1 MSTCHVWPPALDFGS
16 SAATEMEQQLPAKM
30 LWAEGSC
37 QGCVSDTTVSGG
49 MGGRLG
55 HSWEHLL
62 FTIAVQGRVGRC
74 VYRLSIAVVKYP
86 MTATEARKSPF
97 QLTVWRYSPC
107 WQGSRR
113 QAPEASGRIVPTG
126 SRDGY
131 RCSSRSYRFAVQG
144 PSHRMTPSTLG
155 CVFPSPMNQSQNS
168 LTDMPRDLS
177 ASLV

>member
-1 MSTCHVWPPALDFGS
+1 MCGLQLWTLAPQLLLRWS
-16 SAATEMEQQLPAKM
+16 SSYLPRCSEQKGPAKVV
-30 LWAEGSC
+30 SQTQQC
-37 QGCVSDTTVSGG
+37 QVAWGAGF
-49 MGGRLG
+49 
-55 HSWEHLL
+55 SWEHLL
-62 FTIAVQGRVGRC
+62 FAIAVQGKVGRC

-144 PSHRMTPSTLG
+144 PSHRMMPSTLG